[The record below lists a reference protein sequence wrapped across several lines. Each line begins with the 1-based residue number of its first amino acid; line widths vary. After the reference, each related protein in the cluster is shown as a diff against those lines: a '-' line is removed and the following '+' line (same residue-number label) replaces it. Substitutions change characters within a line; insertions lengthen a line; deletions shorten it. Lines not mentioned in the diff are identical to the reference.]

1 MQLRRDSVAAPFSLL
16 RRAFALVES
25 IHSTPAAPR
34 KPGRPKDA
42 ARTARRSAEI
52 LDAATAI
59 FAERGYAA
67 TDLQLVAAR
76 LGVGKGTVYRHFG
89 AKETLFL
96 AAVDRGMNL
105 LREAVESATQ
115 AASSPLDR
123 VRLAVHAYLKFF
135 DEHPEQ
141 IELLIQ
147 ERAHFRD
154 RQTPTYFAH
163 QQADLKP
170 WRELFRDMIRSGEV
184 REVPVDRI
192 TDVLSDLVYGTMF
205 TTYFA
210 GRRKPLA
217 RQCADLLD
225 IVFHGILAE
234 TPRPSRTARN
244 TTRNAINKAASK
256 RR

>member
-1 MQLRRDSVAAPFSLL
+1 MHSSVARSSVAHPPLAQSSVAQSSAGA
-16 RRAFALVES
+16 R
-25 IHSTPAAPR
+25 R

-52 LDAATAI
+52 LGAATAI

-105 LREAVESATQ
+105 LREAVESATR
-115 AASSPLDR
+115 AAPSPLDR

-163 QQADLKP
+163 QQDDLKP

-184 REVPVDRI
+184 REVPVERI

-225 IVFHGILAE
+225 IVFHGILADP
-234 TPRPSRTARN
+234 PRPRNSVRTSIRKATN
-244 TTRNAINKAASK
+244 KTTNK